1 MPEQRELPLAFPE
14 LAPDA
19 PLIPVRMVNEYVYCP
34 RLAYL
39 MWVQAEWADS
49 ADTVEGRARHK
60 RVDAKADAL
69 PEAPAEDEHIH
80 ARSVSLSSATL
91 GITAKLDLVEGD
103 GVYVTPVDYKRGKR
117 PHVEKGAYDPE
128 RVQLCAQGL
137 LLREHGYECDSG
149 MLYFVES
156 RERVLVL
163 FDEILIDQTL
173 AAIHGLRGVANIGRF
188 SDAAADVATNT
199 ATGRIPPPLEDSPK
213 CPRCSLAGI
222 CLPDEVR
229 FLNEAPIA
237 PRPLFAREQ
246 LSSPL
251 YVQSPRAWLRKD
263 EERIVIEVEKA
274 KAGEARLNDVSQ
286 LVLFG
291 SSGLSTPLLH
301 ELMKREIPVS
311 FHTYGGWFVGHVV
324 GLGHRNAETRMH
336 QYRQSFDPKACLHLA
351 RGWVAAKI
359 ANSRTMLR
367 RNWRG
372 AAEEDGEEA
381 FEQFAAVPSPPA
393 GQGRGE
399 GRASAEADAPQV
411 APAPSPASDLKAET
425 APIEAA
431 SARPGNDHAPD
442 DLLRSLKEDAHHAL
456 RASSL
461 EELLGIEG
469 IAARRY
475 FQNLTHLLRH
485 DDDPSLSFDFMGRN
499 RRPPKDPVN
508 AMLSFAYAMLTREWH
523 IALSAVG
530 LDPYRGYYHQ
540 PRFGRP
546 ALALDMMEPFRPLV
560 ADSAVITAINNGEVR
575 GSDFI
580 RAAGSCAMSDSGR
593 KRFIAAF
600 ERRMG
605 HEVTHPL
612 FGYQLSY
619 RRLFEV
625 QARLLIRHLSGEIP
639 DYPNFVTR

>member
-1 MPEQRELPLAFPE
+1 MQLLIWLESIIPALQRTSYVSASPLLSPANPMPDQRELPFPFAD
-14 LAPDA
+14 LGPDA
-19 PLIPVRMVNEYVYCP
+19 PPLPVRMVNEYVYCP

-49 ADTVEGRARHK
+49 ADTVEGRSVHK
-60 RVDAKADAL
+60 RVDHRTKAL
-69 PEAPAEDEHIH
+69 PETPEPEQRIH
-80 ARSVSLSSATL
+80 ARSVNLTSTTL
-91 GITAKLDLVEGD
+91 GITAKLDLVEGE
-103 GVYVTPVDYKRGKR
+103 GHCVTPVEYKRGKR
-117 PHVEKGAYDPE
+117 PHVDKGAYDPE

-137 LLREHGYECDSG
+137 LLREHGYECDTGS
-149 MLYFVES
+149 LYFAES
-156 RERVLVL
+156 RERVGVT
-163 FDEILIDQTL
+163 FDDALIDQTL
-173 AAIHGLRGVANIGRF
+173 AAIHGLRGIANLGQI
-188 SDAAADVATNT
+188 ADPSSEN

-213 CPRCSLAGI
+213 CPRCALVGI

-229 FLNEAPIA
+229 FLNQAALA
-237 PRPLFAREQ
+237 PRPLFARND
-246 LSSPL
+246 LSTPL

-274 KAGEARLNDVSQ
+274 KAGEARLNEVSQ

-311 FHTYGGWFVGHVV
+311 YHTYGGWFVGHVV

-336 QYRQSFDPKACLHLA
+336 QYRASFEPQTCLRLA

-359 ANSRTMLR
+359 SNCRTLLR

-372 AAEEDGEEA
+372 KAEEDEGEA
-381 FEQFAAVPSPPA
+381 FEQCADTEATEATLDATPSVVP
-393 GQGRGE
+393 
-399 GRASAEADAPQV
+399 
-411 APAPSPASDLKAET
+411 ET
-425 APIEAA
+425 LM
-431 SARPGNDHAPD
+431 RD
-442 DLLRSLKEDAHHAL
+442 LKEDAHHAL
-456 RASSL
+456 RAATL

-475 FQNLTHLLRH
+475 FQHFTHMLKKSG
-485 DDDPSLSFDFMGRN
+485 DASLDFDLNGRN

-508 AMLSFAYAMLTREWH
+508 AMLSFAYAMLAREWH

-546 ALALDMMEPFRPLV
+546 ALALDMMETFRPLV
-560 ADSAVITAINNGEVR
+560 ADSTVLTAINNGEVQAA
-575 GSDFI
+575 DFI
-580 RAAGSCAMSDSGR
+580 RAAGSCALTDSGR
-593 KRFIAAF
+593 KRFIAVF

-605 HEVTHPL
+605 QEITHPI
-612 FGYQLSY
+612 FGYVLSY

-625 QARLLIRHLSGEIP
+625 QARLLARHLSGEIP
-639 DYPNFVTR
+639 EYPNFTTR